1 MKRSTPI
8 LMLFLFLAGLPNQQ
22 GAARSTLRAPCKV
35 GSRAAAFGFWT
46 WAPKSEIKV
55 YIVESDFKQSELSS
69 LLLPFINWNAASD
82 MTGSQVKFRF
92 QGFTAA
98 PLYCENCL
106 NLIRGQVFE
115 KTRRHATELRAYSA
129 RRDQIM
135 TWAIIVID
143 PLLTNPKV
151 LTNAIAHEI
160 GHNFGLLDCYNCKS
174 KSTVMV
180 NVKTL
185 DTPNDMVGPTDCDI
199 AQVKA
204 AYKQLATRVH
214 PSPLKP
220 QIEDEGEEP
229 IDDDTQIVVPR
240 PH

>member
-1 MKRSTPI
+1 MF
-8 LMLFLFLAGLPNQQ
+8 FLFLACLLNQQ
-22 GAARSTLRAPCKV
+22 GAAQSTLLAPCKV
-35 GSRAAAFGFWT
+35 GSQAAAFGFWT

-55 YIVESDFKQSELSS
+55 YIVESDFKESELSS
-69 LLLPFINWNAASD
+69 LLLPFTNWNAVSN
-82 MTGSQVKFRF
+82 MTGSQVRFRF

-98 PLYCENCL
+98 PLYCQNCL
-106 NLIRGQVFE
+106 NVMRGQVFE
-115 KTRRHATELRAYSA
+115 KTKRHATELRAYSA

-180 NVKTL
+180 KLKTL

-204 AYKQLATRVH
+204 AYKQLATRVR
-214 PSPLKP
+214 PSPLKQ
-220 QIEDEGEEP
+220 QIDEGEEP
-229 IDDDTQIVVPR
+229 IDDDTPIVVSKPQ
-240 PH
+240 